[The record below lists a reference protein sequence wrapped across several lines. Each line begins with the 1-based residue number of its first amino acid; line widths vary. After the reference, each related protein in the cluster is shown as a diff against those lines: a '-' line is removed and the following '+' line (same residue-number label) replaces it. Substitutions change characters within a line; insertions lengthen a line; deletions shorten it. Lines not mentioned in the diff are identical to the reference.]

1 MSKIITVSGL
11 TKRFDKTP
19 ALDNLDFSI
28 DSGRIVGLMGPNGAG
43 KTTLIKTIMQLYH
56 PDQGKITICGE
67 SDGYSSKKL
76 LSYMPDTNYLFNWMS
91 ISEAIQYHTDFYS
104 DFDLNHA
111 KELCGSL
118 QLNENEKVKN
128 LSKGTIERVLIML
141 TFARK
146 ARLYLLDEPIS
157 GIDPLG
163 REKIIKTILSG
174 VNEESSVLIS
184 THLVKDVET
193 IVDDIL
199 LINKGHLL
207 LSDSADHIRETRGQS
222 IEECYLEVFKNA

>member
-1 MSKIITVSGL
+1 MSNIITVSGL
-11 TKRFDKTP
+11 TKQFNQTP
-19 ALDNLDFSI
+19 AIDNLDFSI

-56 PDQGKITICGE
+56 PDQGKIIVCGE
-67 SDGYSSKKL
+67 SNGYSSKRL
-76 LSYMPDTNYLFNWMS
+76 LSYMPDSNFLFNWMS
-91 ISEAIQYHTDFYS
+91 IRDAIQYFTDFYS

-111 KELCGSL
+111 KELCDFL
-118 QLNENEKVKN
+118 NLNEKEKVRT

-174 VNEESSVLIS
+174 VTEESSVLLS

-193 IVDDIL
+193 MVDDVL
-199 LINKGHLL
+199 FLNKGHLL

>member
-1 MSKIITVSGL
+1 MSNIITVSGL
-11 TKRFDKTP
+11 TKKFDKTL

-43 KTTLIKTIMQLYH
+43 KTTLIKTIMQLYY
-56 PDQGKITICGE
+56 PDQGNISVCGKPNH
-67 SDGYSSKKL
+67 YSSKRL
-76 LSYMPDTNYLFNWMS
+76 LSYMPDTNPLFNWMS
-91 ISEAIQYHTDFYS
+91 IRDAIQYYTDFYA
-104 DFDLNHA
+104 DFDPVYA
-111 KELCGSL
+111 KELCGIL
-118 QLNENEKVKN
+118 NLNEKEKVKT
-128 LSKGTIERVLIML
+128 LSKGTIERVLVML

-163 REKIIKTILSG
+163 REKIIKTILAG

-193 IVDDIL
+193 MVDDVL
-199 LINKGHLL
+199 FINKGRLL
-207 LSDSADHIRETRGQS
+207 FSDSADHIRETRGQS